1 MKSTHH
7 QRNLSLMLLTGFAL
21 TACSQGSAPAEIGAS
36 QINKQAPGFYVAN
49 GKLVDANGVPFIFQ
63 GVNQPHAWYN
73 STTNSAVPA
82 MRARGANSVRYVLS
96 SGCRGWYKS
105 PASEITSLINLAKT
119 NKMVA
124 VLEVHDTTGYG
135 DDGGA
140 CTLDNAVN
148 YWLEVKNALV
158 GQEAYAIINIG
169 NEPHGNNNTGSWAW
183 DTQSAIQKLRN
194 NGINH
199 ALMVDA
205 PNWGQDWSN
214 TMRSNASSVFNS
226 DPQKNVIFSVHMY
239 EVYNTSSKVNDY
251 INAFANA
258 GMPLVVGEFANSHKG
273 SYVDAGTIMSS
284 SKSRVN
290 GYIGW
295 SWSGND
301 SSTAALD
308 MVNGFNANSPTGWGN
323 MIFADMSGS
332 RTATVFDGITGGGG
346 STGGGTGGGTTTPS
360 EQTLFNFE
368 GDTQGWTGWAV
379 NAGPWSVNEWATS
392 GSNSLKADVT
402 FGNRRYELKN
412 TAQRNLSGKTAL
424 RARVKHASWGNPGSG
439 VTAKIFVKTGAGW
452 SWYGSGA
459 VTINGNTSTTLTLN
473 LSGVPNLGD
482 VKEIGV
488 EFTSPSNSSGNSSI
502 YVDQVT
508 LQ

>member
-1 MKSTHH
+1 MKFTPH
-7 QRNLSLMLLTGFAL
+7 QRNVSFLLLTAFAL
-21 TACSQGSAPAEIGAS
+21 TACSQSPALDSSAQTQLE
-36 QINKQAPGFYVAN
+36 KQAAGFYVAN

-73 STTNSAVPA
+73 STTNTAIPA
-82 MRARGANSVRYVLS
+82 IRGKNANSVRIVLS

-135 DDGGA
+135 EDTGA
-140 CTLDNAVN
+140 CTLDNAAN

-169 NEPHGNNNTGSWAW
+169 NEPYGNNNVGNWAA
-183 DTQSAIQKLRN
+183 DTRAAIQKLRN

-199 ALMVDA
+199 TLMVDA

-214 TMRSNASSVFNS
+214 TMRSNASSIFTS
-226 DPQKNVIFSVHMY
+226 DPQRNLIFSVHMY
-239 EVYNTSSKVNDY
+239 EVYNTATKVNDY

-258 GMPLVVGEFANSHKG
+258 GMPLVIGEFANSHKG
-273 SYVDAGTIMSS
+273 SYVDAATIMSA

-308 MVNGFNANSPTGWGN
+308 MVNGFNASSPTSWGN
-323 MIFADMSGS
+323 MIFADMS
-332 RTATVFDGITGGGG
+332 TAKIATVF
-346 STGGGTGGGTTTPS
+346 GGTTTPPTTG
-360 EQTLFNFE
+360 ETVLFSFE
-368 GDTQGWTGWAV
+368 GSTQSWTGTNVA
-379 NAGPWSVNEWATS
+379 AGPWSVNEWATN
-392 GSNSLKADVT
+392 GSNSLKADVV
-402 FGNRRYELKN
+402 FGNRKYELKN
-412 TAQRNLSGKTAL
+412 TTTRSFSGKTTL
-424 RARVKHASWGNPGSG
+424 RARVKHASWGTAGSG

-452 SWYGSGA
+452 TWYSGPA
-459 VTINGNTSTTLTLN
+459 QTINGSTATTLSMS
-473 LSGVPNLGD
+473 LSGVANLGD

-488 EFTSPSNSSGNSSI
+488 EFTSPTNSSGNSAI
-502 YVDQVT
+502 YVDQVSI
-508 LQ
+508 Q